1 MTATTNT
8 SKPVSCCSGESQ
20 EGGLISHCP
29 MAAKFDKTFGSPKFK
44 LLLCVIGVALIV
56 IGIAIILE
64 PRIVIWLMA
73 SVSILMG
80 MALLVMAYYI
90 NSMKR
95 SS

>member
-1 MTATTNT
+1 MIAVTNT

-44 LLLCVIGVALIV
+44 LSLCVIGVALIV

-95 SS
+95 S